1 MKTNLFLIGFLQAL
15 GVIAYCVLAGGF
27 FWLANNFLAAP
38 PVFLASVLMLVFL
51 VFSVA
56 LSGVIVFGYPA
67 HLALNQRFK
76 EALFLLI
83 YTLLYTLGFVIVIV
97 IIITALGI

>member
-1 MKTNLFLIGFLQAL
+1 M
-15 GVIAYCVLAGGF
+15 IAYCALAGGF

-38 PVFLASVLMLVFL
+38 SGFLASVLMLVFL

-56 LSGVIVFGYPA
+56 VSGVIVFGYPA

-76 EALFLLI
+76 DALSLLI
-83 YTLLYTLGFVIVIV
+83 YTLLYILGFFIIMV
-97 IIITALGI
+97 IIVTALGS

>member
-27 FWLANNFLAAP
+27 FWLANKFFATPPGFLGII
-38 PVFLASVLMLVFL
+38 LMLIFL

-56 LSGVIVFGYPA
+56 VSGVIVFGYPA
-67 HLALNQRFK
+67 HLAFNQRFK
-76 EALFLLI
+76 DALSLLI
-83 YTLLYTLGFVIVIV
+83 YTLLYTLGFVIIVV
-97 IIITALGI
+97 IIITALGT

>member
-1 MKTNLFLIGFLQAL
+1 MKTNLFLIGFFQAL
-15 GVIAYCVLAGGF
+15 GMIAYCALAGGF

-38 PVFLASVLMLVFL
+38 SGFLASVLMLVFL

-56 LSGVIVFGYPA
+56 VSGVIVFGYPA

-76 EALFLLI
+76 DALSLLI
-83 YTLLYTLGFVIVIV
+83 YTLLYILGFFIIMVIIVTTLGS
-97 IIITALGI
+97 